1 MEYKWLGK
9 EYLAI
14 KLNPGEELISS
25 IKAIAEK
32 ENITSAMIQGL
43 GAVNDITLET
53 YRVAEQQ
60 YFENHMTGNFEITSI
75 SGTIDSYEGGY
86 YSHFHITVA
95 DEDGHAWGGHLKKGI
110 ISVTAE
116 LILTVLP
123 DEIERK
129 HDDTVNLNFWSFKE

>member
-1 MEYKWLGK
+1 
-9 EYLAI
+9 
-14 KLNPGEELISS
+14 
-25 IKAIAEK
+25 
-32 ENITSAMIQGL
+32 
-43 GAVNDITLET
+43 
-53 YRVAEQQ
+53 
-60 YFENHMTGNFEITSI
+60 MTGNFEITSI

-116 LILTVLP
+116 LILTILP